1 MTPIDANRT
10 GPAVPMVID
19 FQQHY
24 TPPELLKERDGVSV
38 RLDENGNPNY
48 LLNPLL
54 SDLNAHIRMMDRA
67 GIDAGVL
74 SCGSGFDQPALA
86 VCRLINDRIKQAVD
100 DHPGRFIGLAH
111 VPALQP
117 AEAER
122 ELKRCAVDLG
132 FPGVVIASEL
142 QGQPL
147 DAESLRPFWRTAA
160 DLGLYVFIHPL
171 PQVIAWA
178 HMNAD
183 DLGRM
188 LGWQFSLM
196 VAAVRMINCGLLDEL
211 PTLRVQFS
219 HFAAGLGR
227 YLGRIRGFQQ
237 RDKWGTATVPR
248 HGRRPPMPIDHYLE
262 HRLFYDCA
270 GWAGPDH
277 AAEWGAEWV
286 RFGLQ
291 EVALSQTV
299 FATDYPQAVR
309 DADEVAAYVA
319 AVRALGPNA
328 RAMVDGFAAERLV
341 PDLAQRLGKRAR

>member
-1 MTPIDANRT
+1 
-10 GPAVPMVID
+10 MVVD

-24 TPPELLKERDGVSV
+24 TPPELMKDREAVSV
-38 RLDENGNPNY
+38 RVDENGNPNY

-54 SDLNAHIRMMDRA
+54 ADLKAHIRMMDHA

-74 SCGSGFDQPALA
+74 SCGSGFDQPDVA

-100 DHPGRFIGLAH
+100 DHPGRFIGL
-111 VPALQP
+111 
-117 AEAER
+117 
-122 ELKRCAVDLG
+122 G

-142 QGQPL
+142 QGQAL
-147 DAESLRPFWRTAA
+147 DVERLLPFWRTAT

-171 PQVIAWA
+171 PQVIGWA

-196 VAAVRMINCGLLDEL
+196 VAAVRMINSGRLDEL

-237 RDKWGTATVPR
+237 REKWGTAGVPR
-248 HGRRPPMPIDHYLE
+248 HNRRPRLPFDHYLE

-291 EVALSQTV
+291 EVALSQTL

-309 DADEVAAYVA
+309 EPEEVAAYVA

-328 RAMVDGFAAERLV
+328 RAMVEGIAAERLV
-341 PDLAQRLGKRAR
+341 PDLSQRLGKRAT

>member
-1 MTPIDANRT
+1 MI
-10 GPAVPMVID
+10 VD

-24 TPPELLKERDGVSV
+24 TPPELIKERDGVSV
-38 RLDENGNPNY
+38 RVDQNGNPNY

-54 SDLNAHIRMMDRA
+54 ADLPAHVRMMDRA

-74 SCGSGFDQPALA
+74 SCGSGFDQPDLA
-86 VCRLINDRIKQAVD
+86 VCRLINDRMKQAVD

-111 VPALQP
+111 VPALKP
-117 AEAER
+117 LEAAQ

-142 QGQPL
+142 QGQAL
-147 DAESLRPFWRTAA
+147 DAESLKPFWRAA
-160 DLGLYVFIHPL
+160 SDLDLYVFVHPL
-171 PQVIAWA
+171 PQVIGWA
-178 HMNAD
+178 HMDAD

-196 VAAVRMINCGLLDEL
+196 VAAVRMINSGLLDEL
-211 PTLRVQFS
+211 PGLRVQFS

-237 RDKWGTATVPR
+237 REKWGTAALAR
-248 HGRRPPMPIDHYLE
+248 HNRRPKMSFDHYME
-262 HRLFYDCA
+262 QRLFYDCA

-277 AAEWGAEWV
+277 AADWGAEWV

-291 EVALSQTV
+291 EVALSQTL

-309 DADEVAAYVA
+309 DPEEVAAYVA

-328 RAMVDGFAAERLV
+328 RAMVDGIAAERLV
-341 PDLAQRLGKRAR
+341 PDLSQRLRKRAT

>member
-1 MTPIDANRT
+1 MI
-10 GPAVPMVID
+10 ID
-19 FQQHY
+19 FQQHC
-24 TPPELLKERDGVSV
+24 TPPELMKGGGLSA
-38 RLDENGNPNY
+38 RLDANGNPNY

-54 SDLNAHIRMMDRA
+54 ADLDAHIRMMDVA

-74 SCGSGFDQPALA
+74 SCGSGFDQPDVAT
-86 VCRLINDRIKQAVD
+86 CRLINDRVRDAVD
-100 DHPGRFIGLAH
+100 RHLGRFIGLAH
-111 VPALQP
+111 VPALDP
-117 AEAER
+117 DAMRYEM
-122 ELKRCAVDLG
+122 KRCAVDLG

-142 QGQPL
+142 QGQAL
-147 DAESLRPFWRTAA
+147 DSEALRPFWRAAA

-171 PQVIAWA
+171 PQVIAWS

-196 VAAVRMINCGLLDEL
+196 VAAVRMINSGLLDEL
-211 PTLRVQFS
+211 PTLNVQFS

-237 RDKWGTATVPR
+237 RDQWGTAAIPR
-248 HGRRPPMPIDHYLE
+248 HGRRPRRSFDYYME
-262 HRLFYDCA
+262 QRLFYDCA

-277 AAEWGAEWV
+277 AADWGAEWV

-309 DADEVAAYVA
+309 DPAEVAAYVA

-328 RAMVDGFAAERLV
+328 RAMVDGIAAGRLIA
-341 PDLAQRLGKRAR
+341 DLPQRLGKPAH

>member
-1 MTPIDANRT
+1 MI
-10 GPAVPMVID
+10 VD

-24 TPPELLKERDGVSV
+24 TPPELLKGNRDAVSV
-38 RLDENGNPNY
+38 QLDEHGNPSY

-54 SDLNAHIRMMDRA
+54 SDLAAHVRMMDRA

-74 SCGSGFDQPALA
+74 TCGSGFDQPDLA
-86 VCRLINDRIKQAVD
+86 VCRLINDRMKQAAD
-100 DHPGRFIGLAH
+100 DFPGRFIGLAH
-111 VPALQP
+111 VPALKP
-117 AEAER
+117 AEAAAEM
-122 ELKRCAVDLG
+122 KRCVVDLG
-132 FPGVVIASEL
+132 LPGVVIGSEL
-142 QGQPL
+142 QGQAL
-147 DAESLRPFWRTAA
+147 DSEALRPFWHAAA

-171 PQVIAWA
+171 PNVIRWE
-178 HMNAD
+178 HMYAD

-196 VAAVRMINCGLLDEL
+196 VAAVRMINSGLLDEL
-211 PTLRVQFS
+211 PTLNVQFS

-237 RDKWGTATVPR
+237 RDKWGTAAVPR
-248 HGRRPPMPIDHYLE
+248 HGRRPKLPFDHYLE
-262 HRLFYDCA
+262 NRLFYDCA

-277 AAEWGAEWV
+277 AADWGAEWV

-309 DADEVAAYVA
+309 DPQEVAEYVA

-328 RAMVDGFAAERLV
+328 RAMVDGLNAEKLIPDIERRLRRN
-341 PDLAQRLGKRAR
+341 A

>member
-1 MTPIDANRT
+1 VI
-10 GPAVPMVID
+10 ID

-24 TPPELLKERDGVSV
+24 TPTELLSGERSAVTV

-54 SDLNAHIRMMDRA
+54 ADLAGHVRVMDRA

-74 SCGSGFDQPALA
+74 TCGSGFDQPDLA
-86 VCRLINDRIKQAVD
+86 TCRLINDRMRQAVT
-100 DHPGRFIGLAH
+100 DHPGRFIALAH
-111 VPALQP
+111 VPALKG
-117 AEAER
+117 AEAAA
-122 ELKRCAVDLG
+122 ELKRCAVELD

-142 QGQPL
+142 QGQGL
-147 DAESLRPFWRTAA
+147 DAEDLRPFWRAAA

-171 PQVIAWA
+171 ARVIRWEQ
-178 HMNAD
+178 MYAD

-188 LGWQFSLM
+188 LGWEFSLM
-196 VAAVRMINCGLLDEL
+196 SATLRVINCGLLDEL
-211 PTLRVQFS
+211 PGLKIQFS
-219 HFAAGLGR
+219 HFSGGIGR

-237 RDKWGTATVPR
+237 RDKWGTAALPR
-248 HGRRPPMPIDHYLE
+248 HGRRPLEPLDHYLE
-262 HRLFYDCA
+262 RRLFYDCA

-277 AAEWGAEWV
+277 AAEWGAHWV
-286 RFGLQ
+286 AFGLQ

-309 DADEVAAYVA
+309 DAAEVAGYVE

-328 RAMVDGFAAERLV
+328 RAMVDGLAATALI
-341 PDLAQRLGKRAR
+341 PDLARRLGKRA

>member
-1 MTPIDANRT
+1 LR
-10 GPAVPMVID
+10 VVID

-24 TPPELLKERDGVSV
+24 TPPELLKGDRNSATVQ
-38 RLDENGNPNY
+38 LDQNGNPNY

-54 SDLNAHIRMMDRA
+54 ADLSGHVSMMDRA

-74 SCGSGFDQPALA
+74 SCGTGFDQPD
-86 VCRLINDRIKQAVD
+86 VGTCRLINDRMKQAVA

-111 VPALQP
+111 VPALN
-117 AEAER
+117 AAAAAA
-122 ELKRCAVDLG
+122 ELKRCAVDLK

-142 QGQPL
+142 QGQAL
-147 DAESLRPFWRTAA
+147 DCEALLPFWRAAA

-171 PQVIAWA
+171 PAVVAWPQL
-178 HMNAD
+178 HAD

-188 LGWQFSLM
+188 LGWEFSLM
-196 VAAVRMINCGLLDEL
+196 VATIRIINSGLLDAL
-211 PTLRVQFS
+211 PHLNIQFS
-219 HFAAGLGR
+219 HFSGGIGR

-237 RDKWGTATVPR
+237 RGKWGTAQVAR
-248 HGRRPPMPIDHYLE
+248 HNRMPQQPIDHYLE

-277 AAEWGAEWV
+277 AAAWGAEWV

-299 FATDYPQAVR
+299 FASDYPQAVR
-309 DADEVAAYVA
+309 DPDEVAGYVA
-319 AVRALGPNA
+319 AVRALGPDA
-328 RAMVDGFAAERLV
+328 RAMVDGVSAERLI
-341 PDLAQRLGKRAR
+341 PDLKQRIRRLG

>member
-1 MTPIDANRT
+1 
-10 GPAVPMVID
+10 MVID

-24 TPPELLKERDGVSV
+24 TPPELLKGDRNAVSV
-38 RLDENGNPNY
+38 SLDENGNPRY

-54 SDLNAHIRMMDRA
+54 SDLSGHVRVMDRA

-74 SCGSGFDQPALA
+74 SCAPGFDQPDLA
-86 VCRLINDRIKQAVD
+86 TCRLINDRLRQAVN

-111 VPALQP
+111 VPALKP
-117 AEAER
+117 AEAAA

-147 DAESLRPFWRTAA
+147 DAPALRPFWRAAA
-160 DLGLYVFIHPL
+160 DLGLYVFVHPL
-171 PQVIAWA
+171 PNVIAWQP
-178 HMNAD
+178 MDAD

-188 LGWQFSLM
+188 LGWEFSLM
-196 VAAVRMINCGLLDEL
+196 VATVRVINSGLLDEL
-211 PTLRVQFS
+211 PGLKIQFA
-219 HFAAGLGR
+219 HFSGGIGR

-237 RDKWGTATVPR
+237 RDKWGTAAVPR
-248 HGRRPPMPIDHYLE
+248 HGRGPQKPFDHYLE
-262 HRLFYDCA
+262 QRLFYDCG

-277 AAEWGAEWV
+277 AGEWGAEWV

-291 EVALSQTV
+291 EVALSQCV

-319 AVRALGPNA
+319 AVRALGPDA
-328 RAMVDGFAAERLV
+328 RAMVAGVSAGRLI
-341 PDLAQRLGKRAR
+341 PDLATRLQRS

>member
-1 MTPIDANRT
+1 MS
-10 GPAVPMVID
+10 PMVVD

-24 TPPELLKERDGVSV
+24 TPPELMKGRDALSV

-54 SDLNAHIRMMDRA
+54 ADLTSHVRVMDAA

-74 SCGSGFDQPALA
+74 SCGIGFDQPDLA
-86 VCRLINDRIKQAVD
+86 VCRLINDRVRQAVL

-111 VPALQP
+111 VPALN
-117 AEAER
+117 AADAAG
-122 ELKRCAVDLG
+122 ELKRCAVDLD

-142 QGQPL
+142 QGLPL
-147 DAESLRPFWRTAA
+147 DAEALRPFWRAAA

-171 PQVIAWA
+171 PQVIRWNL
-178 HMNAD
+178 MDAD

-196 VAAVRMINCGLLDEL
+196 VAAIRMINSGLLDEL

-227 YLGRIRGFQQ
+227 YLGRVRGFQQ
-237 RDKWGTATVPR
+237 RDKWGTAAVPR
-248 HGRRPPMPIDHYLE
+248 HGRRPKMPIDHYLE
-262 HRLFYDCA
+262 QRLFYDCA

-309 DADEVAAYVA
+309 EASEVAAYVA
-319 AVRALGPNA
+319 AVRALGANA
-328 RAMVDGFAAERLV
+328 RAMVDGIAAEALI
-341 PDLAQRLGKRAR
+341 PDLTRRLGKRAL

>member
-1 MTPIDANRT
+1 MI
-10 GPAVPMVID
+10 ID

-24 TPPELLKERDGVSV
+24 TPPELMKERGAVSV

-54 SDLNAHIRMMDRA
+54 ADLEAHIRMMDRA

-74 SCGSGFDQPALA
+74 SCGSGFDQPDVA

-100 DHPGRFIGLAH
+100 DHPKRFIGLAH
-111 VPALQP
+111 VPALRP

-142 QGQPL
+142 QGQAL
-147 DAESLRPFWRTAA
+147 DAESLRPFWRAAA

-171 PQVIAWA
+171 PQVIAWE

-237 RDKWGTATVPR
+237 RDKWGTAAVPR
-248 HGRRPPMPIDHYLE
+248 HGRRPQMSIDHYLE

-328 RAMVDGFAAERLV
+328 RAMVDGTAAERLV

>member
-1 MTPIDANRT
+1 
-10 GPAVPMVID
+10 MVID

-24 TPPELLKERDGVSV
+24 TPPELMKDRDAVSV
-38 RLDENGNPNY
+38 RLDANGNPNY

-54 SDLNAHIRMMDRA
+54 GDLTAHVRMMDCA

-74 SCGSGFDQPALA
+74 SCGAGFDQPDLV

-111 VPALQP
+111 VPALNP
-117 AEAER
+117 VEAER
-122 ELKRCAVDLG
+122 EMKRCAVDLG
-132 FPGVVIASEL
+132 FPGVVIGSEL
-142 QGQPL
+142 QGQAL
-147 DAESLRPFWRTAA
+147 DAESLLPFWRKAT

-171 PQVIAWA
+171 PQVIAWP
-178 HMNAD
+178 HMNTD

-196 VAAVRMINCGLLDEL
+196 VAAVRMINGGLLDEL
-211 PTLRVQFS
+211 PDLRVQFS

-237 RDKWGTATVPR
+237 RDKWGTAVIPR
-248 HGRRPPMPIDHYLE
+248 HSRRPAKSFDHYLE
-262 HRLFYDCA
+262 QRLFYDCA
-270 GWAGPDH
+270 GWAGPDN

-291 EVALSQTV
+291 EVALSQTL

-328 RAMVDGFAAERLV
+328 RAMVDGIAAERLI
-341 PDLAQRLGKRAR
+341 PDLAQRLGKRAA